1 MKLDIKLHDEDLP
14 DQLEL
19 SDNISVDCEFMGLNV
34 ERDQLCLV
42 QISTGN
48 NDAHIIKLNREKYN
62 APNLKKILQDK
73 NTNKIFHY
81 ARADLLFIKK
91 YLNIKVENINCTKV
105 MSKIARSYSD
115 KHGLKDLVKEF
126 TGHDINKNLP
136 AITTAFKIQRKAESL
151 NLSYSS
157 YEEALQD
164 LISEIEELKDA
175 SNQDEKKSELGD
187 ILFSL
192 INVSRFIDADP
203 EIQLNKSTE
212 RFINRAKYVESKIEE
227 KSDIEQLWLEAK
239 KAEIE

>member
-1 MKLDIKLHDEDLP
+1 MKLDIKLHNEDLP

-126 TGHDINKNLP
+126 TGQDINKNLQSSDFGGELSEKQLQYC
-136 AITTAFKIQRKAESL
+136 AKDVIFLHKIFF
-151 NLSYSS
+151 
-157 YEEALQD
+157 
-164 LISEIEELKDA
+164 ELKKILIREKRDKLYTEAIKFIHTRVELDLA
-175 SNQDEKKSELGD
+175 SFNND
-187 ILFSL
+187 IWSH
-192 INVSRFIDADP
+192 
-203 EIQLNKSTE
+203 
-212 RFINRAKYVESKIEE
+212 
-227 KSDIEQLWLEAK
+227 
-239 KAEIE
+239 